1 MFNAFS
7 EHILHRL
14 QIKQESP
21 EKKVKIRITFL
32 SRGTKYRKIL
42 NEDALIERISSERS
56 FSVKRV
62 NYGKQLSFKDQLK
75 ITRNTD
81 IFIGIHGA
89 GLTHLLFLPKWATLF
104 ELYNCEDPNCYKDL
118 ARLRG
123 VNYITWENSS
133 KLEAISSDY
142 KDDHE
147 KFKNYKFD
155 VDEFDRLVKKA
166 AASVKSD
173 PEYKKFLL
181 KSQPETRTS
190 DEL

>member
-14 QIKQESP
+14 QIKQDSSENNAR
-21 EKKVKIRITFL
+21 IRITFL
-32 SRGTKYRKIL
+32 SRGTKYRKVL
-42 NEDALIERISSERS
+42 NEDELIARISSESS

-62 NYGKQLSFKDQLK
+62 NYGKHLSFKDQLK
-75 ITRNTD
+75 ITRNSD
-81 IFIGIHGA
+81 IFIGMHGA
-89 GLTHLLFLPKWATLF
+89 GLAHLLFLPKWATLF

-123 VNYITWENSS
+123 VNYMTWDNSS
-133 KLEAISSDY
+133 KLEAITTDY

-155 VDEFDRLVKKA
+155 VNEFDRLVKKA
-166 AASVKSD
+166 AASVRDDPHYKS
-173 PEYKKFLL
+173 FIL
-181 KSQPETRTS
+181 KSKRMS